1 MLLVVVVVVG
11 CESDDQIK
19 NIIEKSILLYV
30 SLKLCIVVSV
40 NLKYENGCRN
50 PECC

>member
-19 NIIEKSILLYV
+19 NIIEKRLF
-30 SLKLCIVVSV
+30 
-40 NLKYENGCRN
+40 EFDGE
-50 PECC
+50 P